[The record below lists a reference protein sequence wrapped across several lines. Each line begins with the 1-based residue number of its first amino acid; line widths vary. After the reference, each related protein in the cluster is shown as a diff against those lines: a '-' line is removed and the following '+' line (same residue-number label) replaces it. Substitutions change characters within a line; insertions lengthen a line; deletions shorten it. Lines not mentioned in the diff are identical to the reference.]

1 MALLKKSLPWLMAGI
16 FIFSITPVEAAAPD
30 FNADRRVNL
39 KCPSSID
46 KDRVG
51 QFELDGFK
59 QTLRRLYHGL
69 DTNLSSAAKEN
80 SAGYTFSSNPNKGSF
95 FVCHA
100 KASFPVGHL
109 QSLTPQE
116 KISFQE
122 VFFVTDIDWEKHEV
136 QIVQQR
142 GRKKFKIGVSDFEK
156 GFLWYNALLDKE
168 KAYIPVYGFLSLPGE
183 ASSFPTIWT
192 SWEEGRQDMATPPE
206 SLIDYDFYK
215 ILDFRGDYY
224 LLGQDFN
231 ELDYRGNVEDYG
243 IIGWVEKKYITLWR
257 SRLYYH
263 PRQRVPFFD
272 NATAEEP
279 STQTDEINR
288 FYVDHAYMQER
299 LFRDIVEKLDQE
311 SLHRFYT
318 HFGFPQLGNPEY
330 FNDTGRTRVFIPGAF
345 TPRLMRLLARSM
357 KKNLNTFF
365 LLDVSQSMR
374 PFADY
379 VKSFNVAVR
388 DMKHEGIGLRVNR
401 TFAYWDSDNSDE
413 DPQAEPNFVRVKRPE
428 QIIFPRESK
437 DRNYAEPLMRA
448 LVKVLDEIQMLQDDK
463 TILPLHQ
470 KLLFIITD
478 AGPNDLNEAVLA
490 ETIQKAKTLNLS
502 IYFIYPRE
510 TGVRQASPN
519 LEDTPTDTYNDLK
532 VLMSRYTDS
541 SADGQA
547 INVRQFQFERK
558 VLQSQQE
565 RKKYFAA
572 QQRRL
577 LGGVKDYIDHVFSS
591 SPNTEISRDV
601 VLFFSDDQ
609 LLTEMRKWSDRKIQV
624 LNHVTKYIEDFKSP
638 AVWEERIAIPA
649 KPIEAYL
656 RAARI
661 QDDVSLSDLKK
672 LVIIN
677 SLVSVDDIE
686 TCRKLYDH
694 IKPLIERKM
703 LKTADAVFYEA
714 LTNKGIGKN
723 VQWNSALGET
733 RGPLTEYLSG
743 RGFHLNSFNQAIQRK
758 FMYLKV
764 EDLYVT
770 GEASGQ

>member
-1 MALLKKSLPWLMAGI
+1 MTIIKNALVGLCMVVLIAGQ
-16 FIFSITPVEAAAPD
+16 SPAEAAAPD
-30 FNADRRVNL
+30 FNADRRVNI

-46 KDRVG
+46 KDRIG

-59 QTLRRLYHGL
+59 QTIRRLYHEL
-69 DTNLSSAAKEN
+69 DGNLSRAAKEN
-80 SAGYTFSSNPNKGSF
+80 KDGYTFSGNPNKGAF

-100 KASFPVGHL
+100 KAAFPAGRL
-109 QSLTPQE
+109 QSLSPQD
-116 KISFQE
+116 KVAFQE
-122 VFFVTDIDWEKHEV
+122 VFFVTDIDWKKHQV
-136 QIVQQR
+136 QLVRQR
-142 GRKKFKIGVSDFEK
+142 GRKKFSLGVNDFEK
-156 GFLWYNALLDKE
+156 GFIWYNALLDKE

-183 ASSFPTIWT
+183 ASAFPTIWN
-192 SWEEGRQDMATPPE
+192 SWEADRQDMATPME

-257 SRLYYH
+257 SRLYYS
-263 PRQRVPFFD
+263 PRQRVSFFND
-272 NATAEEP
+272 ARTETVAAE
-279 STQTDEINR
+279 SDEINR
-288 FYVDHAYMQER
+288 FYVDHAYQQER
-299 LFRDIVEKLDQE
+299 LFTEIVEKLDQE

-318 HFGFPQLGNPEY
+318 HFGFPQLGSPEY
-330 FNDTGRTRVFIPGAF
+330 FNKERGRTRVFIPGAF

-379 VKSFNVAVR
+379 VKSFNTAVR

-401 TFAYWDSDNSDE
+401 TFAYWDSAESDE
-413 DPQAEPNFVRVKRPE
+413 DLSADPNFIRVKRPE
-428 QIIFPRESK
+428 QIKFPREAR

-448 LVKVLDEIQMLQDDK
+448 LIKVLNEIETLQAEK

-478 AGPNDLNEAVLA
+478 AGPNDLTDEVLA
-490 ETIQKAKTLNLS
+490 ETFQKAKALNLS
-502 IYFIYPRE
+502 IYFIYPKE
-510 TGVRQASPN
+510 SGVRHASPN
-519 LEDTPTDTYNDLK
+519 LLDTPAGTYADLK
-532 VLMSRYTDS
+532 ALMARYEAGS
-541 SADGQA
+541 SDGQV
-547 INVRQFQFERK
+547 INVRQFQFEKK
-558 VLQSQQE
+558 VLQSKQA
-565 RKKYFAA
+565 RKKYFVE
-572 QQRRL
+572 QQRQL
-577 LGGVKDYIDHVFSS
+577 LGSVKEYIDHVFSGH
-591 SPNTEISRDV
+591 PDAEISKDV
-601 VLFFSDDQ
+601 VLFFSDDN

-624 LNHVTKYIEDFKSP
+624 LNHVSKYIENFKDP
-638 AVWEERIAIPA
+638 AIWEERIAIPA
-649 KPIEAYL
+649 KPIESYL
-656 RAARI
+656 RAART

-686 TCRKLYDH
+686 TCRRLYDS

-703 LKTADAVFYEA
+703 YKSADAVFYEA
-714 LTNKGIGKN
+714 LTNKEPGKEI
-723 VQWNSALGET
+723 QWNSALGES

-764 EDLYVT
+764 SDLYFT
-770 GEASGQ
+770 GDSQ